1 MKTRW
6 DMLTNVMNVVWC
18 HQLHWVNNRFRS
30 LSISDWIVLLKKI
43 QWYLSKCYW
52 WIMMNFSI
60 WQDCQVVNNFEALMK
75 NLCVAFRLSS
85 KKIPMELLYGE
96 SQKVIHAN
104 LCKHCHDTCEAARA
118 WRSVINHSQEWDV
131 PHPTIK
137 MVMVMVMVM
146 VMMKHH
152 HHHHHHYHHHSES
165 PQREI
170 HTQWSQS
177 QLCTKMVRL
186 SGCLNK
192 PNRHPNSHSRFVC
205 GFTFIY
211 FFYIRNLHFT
221 HGGLLICTAR
231 IGTALCQSPTPGSPF
246 TNVD

>member
-1 MKTRW
+1 MTKQLYSSNFDNDMKTRC

-52 WIMMNFSI
+52 WIMINFSI
-60 WQDCQVVNNFEALMK
+60 WQDCHVVNNFEALMK

-104 LCKHCHDTCEAARA
+104 LCKHCHDICEAARA
-118 WRSVINHSQEWDV
+118 WRSVI
-131 PHPTIK
+131 
-137 MVMVMVMVM
+137 M

-152 HHHHHHYHHHSES
+152 HHHHHHHHYHHHS
-165 PQREI
+165 
-170 HTQWSQS
+170 
-177 QLCTKMVRL
+177 
-186 SGCLNK
+186 
-192 PNRHPNSHSRFVC
+192 HSVW
-205 GFTFIY
+205 
-211 FFYIRNLHFT
+211 L
-221 HGGLLICTAR
+221 
-231 IGTALCQSPTPGSPF
+231 
-246 TNVD
+246 